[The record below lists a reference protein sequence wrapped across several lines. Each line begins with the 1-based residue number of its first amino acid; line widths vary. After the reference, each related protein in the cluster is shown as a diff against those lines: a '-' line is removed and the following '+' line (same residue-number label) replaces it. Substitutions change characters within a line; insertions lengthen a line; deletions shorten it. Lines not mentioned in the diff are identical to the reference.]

1 MSGWLPALWISPSTV
16 SGALGKREADRPD
29 PRVVAPEVSGSR
41 GDRAWGWVQGSG
53 WLASWSRCSLAL
65 PKVIAPDTQDDGWHG
80 RQPGCGS
87 LWLDPVPHPHPL
99 IPCPAS
105 TGGGRR
111 ALTRRSLQDA
121 RAAGEHPRRRPEQ
134 PRRRPGLPAAAQGLL
149 HGHLGLPVLPGHR
162 LLPVFPAEGQ
172 AWLPGSPPPP
182 PTTPLEGVELESR

>member
-1 MSGWLPALWISPSTV
+1 MTSVVWVASCILDFSRHCERCFG
-16 SGALGKREADRPD
+16 GAGGKSARSQSM
-29 PRVVAPEVSGSR
+29 APEVSGSR
-41 GDRAWGWVQGSG
+41 GDRTWDWVQGSSG
-53 WLASWSRCSLAL
+53 LASWSRCTLAL
-65 PKVIAPDTQDDGWHG
+65 PKVIALDTQDDSWRG

-87 LWLDPVPHPHPL
+87 LLLGPVPHPHPL

-121 RAAGEHPRRRPEQ
+121 RAAGEHPWCWPEQ
-134 PRRRPGLPAAAQGLL
+134 PCRLPGLPAAAQGLL

-172 AWLPGSPPPP
+172 AWPPGSP
-182 PTTPLEGVELESR
+182 PTTPLKGVELESR